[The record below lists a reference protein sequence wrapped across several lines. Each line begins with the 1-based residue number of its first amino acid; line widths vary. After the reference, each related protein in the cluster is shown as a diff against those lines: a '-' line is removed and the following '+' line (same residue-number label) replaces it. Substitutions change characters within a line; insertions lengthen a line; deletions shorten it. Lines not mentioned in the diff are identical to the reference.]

1 MVIQRTVLFPM
12 LDFFRKLTSCF
23 RKGTTPTDKDLENL
37 QRTIGYRFK
46 DIQFLVDSLVHRSYL
61 PVKHEHS
68 NGQRSNERMEFLGD
82 SVLSLVVNEFLYR
95 RYPDKTE
102 GELTKMKSV
111 IVSKQILSDHA
122 KKHNI
127 GSFVLLSDNAQKAGV
142 SEVGS
147 VLADSL
153 EAIFGAVFL
162 DGGFQAASRCIR
174 RFFLADLGELVYDE
188 DHVNYK
194 SLLQEYIQ
202 ALHKIP
208 PRYRVYSTQGPDHAK
223 EFGVEVSVRG
233 TILGRGAGKT
243 KKLAE
248 QEAAQEAYQK
258 LLNSDDYT

>member
-1 MVIQRTVLFPM
+1 MF
-12 LDFFRKLTSCF
+12 DFFRNLKSRFHKRSSPTAKSLEKL
-23 RKGTTPTDKDLENL
+23 
-37 QRTIGYRFK
+37 QATIGYRFN
-46 DIQFLVDSLVHRSYL
+46 DLQLLVDSLVHRSYL
-61 PVKHEHS
+61 PARHE
-68 NGQRSNERMEFLGD
+68 NGNNQRSNERMEFLGD
-82 SVLSLVVNEFLYR
+82 SVLSLVVNDFLYH
-95 RYPDKTE
+95 RYPDKSE

-122 KKHNI
+122 KRHKI
-127 GSFVLLSDNAQKAGV
+127 GSFVFLSDNAQKAGV
-142 SEVGS
+142 SEVDS

-162 DGGFQAASRCIR
+162 DGGFDAAGRCIR
-174 RFFLADLGELVYDE
+174 RFFLEDLGEIVYDE
-188 DHVNYK
+188 EHVNYK

-233 TILGRGAGKT
+233 TILGRGTGKT

-248 QEAAQEAYQK
+248 QEAAQEAYHR
-258 LLNSDDYT
+258 LLNSSGLDS

>member
-1 MVIQRTVLFPM
+1 MF
-12 LDFFRKLTSCF
+12 DFFRKLKSRF
-23 RKGTTPTDKDLENL
+23 RKGVPPTGKSLELL
-37 QRTIGYRFK
+37 QRTIGYRFN
-46 DIQFLVDSLVHRSYL
+46 DIRLLVDSLVHRSYL
-61 PVKHEHS
+61 PARQED
-68 NGQRSNERMEFLGD
+68 NNDRRSNERMEFLGD
-82 SVLSLVVNEFLYR
+82 SVLSLVVNEFLYH
-95 RYPDKTE
+95 RYPDKSE

-122 KKHNI
+122 KKYKI
-127 GSFVLLSDNAQKAGV
+127 GSFVFLCDNAQKAGV
-142 SEVGS
+142 SEVES

-162 DGGFQAASRCIR
+162 DGGFDEAGRCIR
-174 RFFLADLGELVYDE
+174 RFFLANLGEIVYNE
-188 DHVNYK
+188 EYINFK

-233 TILGRGAGKT
+233 TILGRGTGKT

-248 QEAAQEAYQK
+248 QEAAQEAYHK
-258 LLNSDDYT
+258 LLNSSDFDN

>member
-1 MVIQRTVLFPM
+1 MT
-12 LDFFRKLTSCF
+12 DFFRKLKSRF
-23 RKGTTPTDKDLENL
+23 RKSKTPTGKSLEFL
-37 QRTIGYRFK
+37 QRIIGYRFN
-46 DIQFLVDSLVHRSYL
+46 DIQLLVDSLVHRSYL
-61 PVKHEHS
+61 PGRHEDE
-68 NGQRSNERMEFLGD
+68 NGNPQRSNERMEFLGD
-82 SVLSLVVNEFLYR
+82 SVLSLVVNDFLYH
-95 RYPDKTE
+95 RYPDKSE

-111 IVSKQILSDHA
+111 IVSKLILSDHA
-122 KKHNI
+122 KKHKI
-127 GSFVLLSDNAQKAGV
+127 GSFVFLSDNAQKAGV
-142 SEVGS
+142 SEVDS

-162 DGGFQAASRCIR
+162 DGGFDAAGRCIR
-174 RFFLADLGELVYDE
+174 RFFLADLGEIIYNE
-188 DHVNYK
+188 DNANFK

-233 TILGRGAGKT
+233 TILGRGTGKT

-258 LLNSDDYT
+258 LLNSPDFND

>member
-1 MVIQRTVLFPM
+1 MF
-12 LDFFRKLTSCF
+12 DFFHKFTSRF
-23 RKGTTPTDKDLENL
+23 RKGTIPASKDLESL
-37 QRTIGYRFK
+37 QRTIGYHFR
-46 DIQFLVDSLVHRSYL
+46 DIQLLVDSLVHRSYL
-61 PVKHEHS
+61 PVKQENHDDR
-68 NGQRSNERMEFLGD
+68 GSNERMEFLGD
-82 SVLSLVVNEFLYR
+82 SVLSLVVNDFLYR
-95 RYPDKTE
+95 HYPEKTE

-111 IVSKQILSDHA
+111 IVSKQILSGHA
-122 KKHNI
+122 RKHKI

-162 DGGFQAASRCIR
+162 DGGFEAASRCIR
-174 RFFLADLGELVYDE
+174 RFFLADLGDLVYDE

-233 TILGRGAGKT
+233 TILGRGTGKT

-258 LLNSDDYT
+258 LLNSGEMNN